1 MKALLFL
8 RVPLA
13 FHEGGNAVWIVV
25 GLLILLAIGVIE
37 AMPDQDLFSVVHSG
51 LPKTEYS
58 KERGLKRYLRE
69 FHTKFRPICKD
80 IVC

>member
-1 MKALLFL
+1 MEALLFS

-25 GLLILLAIGVIE
+25 RLLILLVIE
-37 AMPDQDLFSVVHSG
+37 AMPDQDLFAVVHSG
-51 LPKTEYS
+51 LPKTNYS
-58 KERGLKRYLRE
+58 KERGLKGHLRE